1 MRALESKTKRHVAW
15 LLLVLTAAVASG
27 QTSSGESGARSG
39 AGFASPASTLAPEA
53 CTPFAPVFC
62 AHNERFWVSAIFSA
76 PSLGI
81 SNAAATAVPLTND
94 TGYFWFFS
102 SNNVELVVKVVDGRA
117 FNGFYWVFCAALSD
131 LAYTVTVTDTGTG
144 AVKTYTNPPGNLG
157 SVADTAAFAGST
169 TCRYDVGPPI
179 PATFSIVGGGGSVSV
194 TTQPDCPWT
203 AVSNS
208 LFIYDVR
215 PSSGTGSGTVQFS
228 VAAMFGSLTRHGR
241 LTVAGVTVE
250 ITQIG
255 GLGP

>member
-1 MRALESKTKRHVAW
+1 MKRSAAW
-15 LLLVLTAAVASG
+15 LLLLLTAAAASG
-27 QTSSGESGARSG
+27 QTSSAENGARSG
-39 AGFASPASTLAPEA
+39 SGTVSPASALAPDA

-62 AHNERFWVSAIFSA
+62 AHDERFWVSAIFSA

-131 LAYTVTVTDTGTG
+131 LAYTVTVTDTATG
-144 AVKTYTNPPGNLG
+144 VVKTYTNPPGNLG
-157 SVADTAAFAGST
+157 SVADTAAFSGGTST
-169 TCRYDVGPPI
+169 TCRYDVGAPI

-208 LFIYDVR
+208 LFIYNVR
-215 PSSGTGSGTVQFS
+215 PSSGTGSGVVEFS
-228 VAAMFGSLTRHGR
+228 VAAMWSSLSRHGG
-241 LTVAGVTVE
+241 LTVAGVTLE